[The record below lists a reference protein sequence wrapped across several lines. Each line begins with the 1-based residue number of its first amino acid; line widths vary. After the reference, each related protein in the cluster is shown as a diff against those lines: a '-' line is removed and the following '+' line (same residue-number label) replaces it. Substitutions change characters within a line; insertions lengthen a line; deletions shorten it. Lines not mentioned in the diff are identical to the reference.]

1 MLDIIKTRIQRTGKL
16 TLVLALVILS
26 FSVLVFGALA
36 NILVYMLYMIK
47 LFDYDTVI
55 LIGNI
60 MRYSAA
66 IVTLVYCILCVIN
79 GQWDLNYKL
88 IIRHR
93 LEDKYYSKE
102 YDEYTEKIDKISI
115 YEGKKYKEIGI
126 IDLIKSYDLEKKKC
140 LFCKINNHIMMIRDL
155 DINNLEG
162 DSLIIKRYKYIGK
175 QLLNNSNL
183 YGYGYVIDKSS
194 KSNVMSVQY
203 SDIYFKN
210 SMEHNETDIK
220 DSFKEDINE
229 GLVFVKKTVVT
240 VGLLAVTI
248 WAGRNVQ
255 IIGYKNVVESNGTIV
270 TSVNNGVKVVFDNSG
285 DTVLMPKINTQLAQI
300 KPELLEYFN
309 ENGWKIRITD
319 NYEMDHGF
327 YFGSIGNGNV
337 SGATSFTYKYIIIP
351 NNEDDIDASVIHEM
365 GHVLDS
371 WKYTMTSEWLDIYN
385 REKDNYV
392 REYAKTNQFEGFACA
407 YMEYVIM
414 PNSLKERCPDTFNF
428 INNITMEM
436 ERK

>member
-1 MLDIIKTRIQRTGKL
+1 
-16 TLVLALVILS
+16 
-26 FSVLVFGALA
+26 
-36 NILVYMLYMIK
+36 
-47 LFDYDTVI
+47 
-55 LIGNI
+55 
-60 MRYSAA
+60 
-66 IVTLVYCILCVIN
+66 
-79 GQWDLNYKL
+79 
-88 IIRHR
+88 
-93 LEDKYYSKE
+93 
-102 YDEYTEKIDKISI
+102 
-115 YEGKKYKEIGI
+115 
-126 IDLIKSYDLEKKKC
+126 
-140 LFCKINNHIMMIRDL
+140 MMIRDL

-194 KSNVMSVQY
+194 KSNVMPVQY

-270 TSVNNGVKVVFDNSG
+270 TSVNNGVKVVFDNSE

-319 NYEMDHGF
+319 NSEMDHGF

-371 WKYTMTSEWLDIYN
+371 WKYTMTPEWLDIYN

>member
-26 FSVLVFGALA
+26 FAILVFGTLA

-66 IVTLVYCILCVIN
+66 IVTLVYCIVCVIN

-88 IIRHR
+88 ILRHR

-102 YDEYTEKIDKISI
+102 CDEYTEKIDKISI

-140 LFCKINNHIMMIRDL
+140 LFCKINNHVMMIRDL

-194 KSNVMSVQY
+194 KSNVMPVQY

-270 TSVNNGVKVVFDNSG
+270 TSVSNGVKVVFDNSE

-300 KPELLEYFN
+300 KPELLEY
-309 ENGWKIRITD
+309 
-319 NYEMDHGF
+319 
-327 YFGSIGNGNV
+327 
-337 SGATSFTYKYIIIP
+337 
-351 NNEDDIDASVIHEM
+351 
-365 GHVLDS
+365 L
-371 WKYTMTSEWLDIYN
+371 
-385 REKDNYV
+385 
-392 REYAKTNQFEGFACA
+392 
-407 YMEYVIM
+407 
-414 PNSLKERCPDTFNF
+414 
-428 INNITMEM
+428 
-436 ERK
+436 

>member
-1 MLDIIKTRIQRTGKL
+1 
-16 TLVLALVILS
+16 
-26 FSVLVFGALA
+26 
-36 NILVYMLYMIK
+36 
-47 LFDYDTVI
+47 
-55 LIGNI
+55 
-60 MRYSAA
+60 
-66 IVTLVYCILCVIN
+66 
-79 GQWDLNYKL
+79 
-88 IIRHR
+88 
-93 LEDKYYSKE
+93 
-102 YDEYTEKIDKISI
+102 
-115 YEGKKYKEIGI
+115 
-126 IDLIKSYDLEKKKC
+126 
-140 LFCKINNHIMMIRDL
+140 MMIRDL

-183 YGYGYVIDKSS
+183 YGYEYVIDKSS
-194 KSNVMSVQY
+194 KSNVMPVQY
-203 SDIYFKN
+203 SDVYFKN

-229 GLVFVKKTVVT
+229 GLIFVKKTVVT

-270 TSVNNGVKVVFDNSG
+270 TSVNNGVKVVFDNSE

-319 NYEMDHGF
+319 NSEMDHGF

>member
-1 MLDIIKTRIQRTGKL
+1 
-16 TLVLALVILS
+16 
-26 FSVLVFGALA
+26 
-36 NILVYMLYMIK
+36 
-47 LFDYDTVI
+47 
-55 LIGNI
+55 
-60 MRYSAA
+60 
-66 IVTLVYCILCVIN
+66 
-79 GQWDLNYKL
+79 
-88 IIRHR
+88 
-93 LEDKYYSKE
+93 
-102 YDEYTEKIDKISI
+102 
-115 YEGKKYKEIGI
+115 
-126 IDLIKSYDLEKKKC
+126 
-140 LFCKINNHIMMIRDL
+140 MMIRDL

-194 KSNVMSVQY
+194 KSNVMPVQY

-270 TSVNNGVKVVFDNSG
+270 TSVSNGVKVVFDNSE

-319 NYEMDHGF
+319 NSEMDHGF

>member
-26 FSVLVFGALA
+26 FSVLVFGTLA
-36 NILVYMLYMIK
+36 NMLVYMLYMIK

-140 LFCKINNHIMMIRDL
+140 LFCKINNHVMMIRDL

-194 KSNVMSVQY
+194 KSNVMPVQY

-255 IIGYKNVVESNGTIV
+255 IIGYKNVVE
-270 TSVNNGVKVVFDNSG
+270 
-285 DTVLMPKINTQLAQI
+285 
-300 KPELLEYFN
+300 
-309 ENGWKIRITD
+309 
-319 NYEMDHGF
+319 
-327 YFGSIGNGNV
+327 
-337 SGATSFTYKYIIIP
+337 
-351 NNEDDIDASVIHEM
+351 
-365 GHVLDS
+365 
-371 WKYTMTSEWLDIYN
+371 
-385 REKDNYV
+385 
-392 REYAKTNQFEGFACA
+392 
-407 YMEYVIM
+407 
-414 PNSLKERCPDTFNF
+414 
-428 INNITMEM
+428 
-436 ERK
+436 

>member
-1 MLDIIKTRIQRTGKL
+1 
-16 TLVLALVILS
+16 
-26 FSVLVFGALA
+26 
-36 NILVYMLYMIK
+36 
-47 LFDYDTVI
+47 
-55 LIGNI
+55 
-60 MRYSAA
+60 
-66 IVTLVYCILCVIN
+66 
-79 GQWDLNYKL
+79 
-88 IIRHR
+88 
-93 LEDKYYSKE
+93 
-102 YDEYTEKIDKISI
+102 
-115 YEGKKYKEIGI
+115 
-126 IDLIKSYDLEKKKC
+126 
-140 LFCKINNHIMMIRDL
+140 
-155 DINNLEG
+155 
-162 DSLIIKRYKYIGK
+162 
-175 QLLNNSNL
+175 
-183 YGYGYVIDKSS
+183 
-194 KSNVMSVQY
+194 
-203 SDIYFKN
+203 
-210 SMEHNETDIK
+210 MEHNETDIK

-270 TSVNNGVKVVFDNSG
+270 TSVNNGVKVVFDNSE

-319 NYEMDHGF
+319 NSEMDHGF